1 MNGIEIFNLV
11 SEYKARLEDLV
22 DPTTF
27 VLNPEAQKIM
37 NEIHELQE
45 ECPHKFV
52 DGECKYC
59 GKEET
64 K

>member
-11 SEYKARLEDLV
+11 SKKKAQLEDLV

-27 VLNPEAQKIM
+27 VLNSKAQEIM
-37 NEIHELQE
+37 KEIHELQE